1 MLESELSVK
10 VLPLEGETECP
21 LPVKQ
26 LSLSWLAEESVE
38 ESEFCS

>member
-10 VLPLEGETECP
+10 VLLPLEGDRVPSSCEAAA
-21 LPVKQ
+21 
-26 LSLSWLAEESVE
+26 LSWLAEESVE